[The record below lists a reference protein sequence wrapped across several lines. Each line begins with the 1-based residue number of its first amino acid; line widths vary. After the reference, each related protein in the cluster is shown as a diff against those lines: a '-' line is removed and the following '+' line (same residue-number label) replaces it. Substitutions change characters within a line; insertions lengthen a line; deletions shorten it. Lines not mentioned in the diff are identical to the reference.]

1 MQLRVG
7 GFYLNFERDIEMGN
21 LVLTRKPGESIDI
34 YDPDNAAVGVIVI
47 TQGTIRGKH
56 SSIAID
62 APRHLHVKRS
72 EISDK
77 QPASVNKYYSLGPDP
92 IAAIK
97 SIGFTREVGRF
108 GVLAYVH
115 ESLPLDMRHHGSQE
129 GWMCVLN
136 GERAVLEPE
145 SMEELKFCV
154 LGFALEELKNKQ
166 ELATVDYASVLSQ
179 ELKKAGAK

>member
-1 MQLRVG
+1 
-7 GFYLNFERDIEMGN
+7 MGN

-34 YDPDNAAVGVIVI
+34 YDPDNAAMGVIVI

-72 EISDK
+72 ELSKK
-77 QPASVNKYYSLGPDP
+77 QPASENKYYALGPDP

-97 SIGFTREVGRF
+97 SMGFTREVGRF

-115 ESLPLDMRHHGSQE
+115 ESLPLDMRHHQE
-129 GWMCVLN
+129 GWVCVLN
-136 GERAVLEPE
+136 GERVVLEPE
-145 SMEELKFCV
+145 SFQSLKDFI
-154 LGFALEELKNKQ
+154 LGIALE
-166 ELATVDYASVLSQ
+166 T
-179 ELKKAGAK
+179 LKKAGAK

>member
-1 MQLRVG
+1 
-7 GFYLNFERDIEMGN
+7 MGS

-34 YDPDNAAVGVIVI
+34 YDPDNAKMGVIVI

-62 APRHLHVKRS
+62 APRNLMIKRS
-72 EISDK
+72 ELVGKEADILSE
-77 QPASVNKYYSLGPDP
+77 NKYYSLGPDP

-97 SIGFTREVGRF
+97 SIGFTQEVGRF
-108 GVLAYVH
+108 GVIAYVH

-136 GERAVLEPE
+136 GEKVVHEAKSFE
-145 SMEELKFCV
+145 SLKDYV
-154 LGFALEELKNKQ
+154 LGIALAALK
-166 ELATVDYASVLSQ
+166 SR
-179 ELKKAGAK
+179 GAK

>member
-1 MQLRVG
+1 
-7 GFYLNFERDIEMGN
+7 MGN

-34 YDPDNAAVGVIVI
+34 YDPNNAAMGVIVI

-77 QPASVNKYYSLGPDP
+77 PASENKYYSLGPDP

-97 SIGFTREVGRF
+97 SIGFTQEVGRF
-108 GVLAYVH
+108 GVIAYVH

-136 GERAVLEPE
+136 GEKVVHEAKSFE
-145 SMEELKFCV
+145 SLKDYV
-154 LGFALEELKNKQ
+154 LGVALAALR
-166 ELATVDYASVLSQ
+166 SR
-179 ELKKAGAK
+179 GAK